1 METYSFPAPLRATSQ
16 SWRLDARTRSGGET
30 VTGRE
35 QVVSSGLS
43 RWVATLSIPLFNRET
58 ILAHAALLAQLDG
71 RANAVRLPFCLGTNG
86 ARVLPLLNGLPYAG
100 KNLWLR
106 PGIKADSLGVAP
118 TVRVTAPAGAT
129 QIVINPGTLVGMGPG
144 VAFGLGERLY
154 LCTDYHGAAV
164 ATIEFRP
171 KLRFQINAGTAV
183 VWKSPRC
190 IMRLRSDDSGAADIQ
205 LGRTGGATFEFVEV
219 W

>member
-1 METYSFPAPLRATSQ
+1 METYSFPAALSASSQ

-43 RWVATLSIPLFNRET
+43 RWIASLSIPLFNRQT

-86 ARVLPLLNGLPYAG
+86 PRVLPLLNGRPYAG
-100 KNLWLR
+100 NKLWLR
-106 PGIKADSLGVAP
+106 PGLRPEDLGIAPVVA
-118 TVRVTAPAGAT
+118 VTAPAGAT
-129 QIVINPGTLVGMGPG
+129 EIIINPGTLVGMEAG

-154 LCTDYHGAAV
+154 LCTSYHGAAV
-164 ATIEFRP
+164 ATIQFRP
-171 KLRFQINAGTAV
+171 KLRFQINAGTPV

-190 IMRLRSDDSGAADIQ
+190 IMRLRSDDSGTADIQ
-205 LGRTGGATFEFVEV
+205 IGRTGGAQFEFVEV

>member
-1 METYSFPAPLRATSQ
+1 METFSFPSALRATSQ
-16 SWRLDARTRSGGET
+16 TWRIDSRTRSGGET

-35 QVVSSGLS
+35 QVVSSGLG
-43 RWVATLSIPLFNRET
+43 RWKATLSIALFNRDA
-58 ILAHAALLAQLDG
+58 ILAHQMLLAQLDG

-100 KNLWLR
+100 KDLWLR
-106 PGIKADSLGVAP
+106 PGLRREDLGVAP
-118 TVRVTAPAGAT
+118 KVRVTARAGAT
-129 QIVINPGTLVGMGPG
+129 EIVIDPGTLSGFQAG

-154 LCTDYHGAAV
+154 LCTEYHGGAV
-164 ATIEFRP
+164 ATIKFRP
-171 KLRFQINAGTAV
+171 KLRFQINAGTLV

-190 IMRLRSDDSGAADIQ
+190 IMRLASDDSGLADIQ
-205 LGRTGGATFEFVEV
+205 IGRYGTATFDFVEV